1 MVALANIQS
10 ISTHEYT
17 IEPLMRITEMTLETN
32 GPVVARFYYVETVTP
47 QTPAGVG
54 QSAIDLLKE
63 KTEQAAAAVG
73 AVAGGGKPPWQRVIK
88 TYPTTTHAHTVEYRL
103 DSKDQVQQLFNSAT
117 KCWTTGKGDT
127 FTSE

>member
-1 MVALANIQS
+1 MALGNIQS

-47 QTPAGVG
+47 QAPAGVG

-63 KTEQAAAAVG
+63 KTEQVAAAAV
-73 AVAGGGKPPWQRVIK
+73 AAGGKPPWQRVIK

-103 DSKDQVQQLFNSAT
+103 DSKEQVQQLFNSAM
-117 KCWTTGKGDT
+117 KCWTTGKGDA
-127 FTSE
+127 FTLE